1 MLGTQYQIPTH
12 KQRDY
17 TLSVVSGAVVNFLLN
32 LLLIPELNADG
43 AVIATVVAEFVV
55 LFVHFYCVR
64 KDIDIKNSLLCSK
77 NYLFAGILMFVV
89 SVAVSFLPVDNNLA
103 VMCLQVAAGGIVYF
117 GTLLLLKDK
126 LLLLLLNKVRKA

>member
-1 MLGTQYQIPTH
+1 M
-12 KQRDY
+12 
-17 TLSVVSGAVVNFLLN
+17 NFLLN

>member
-1 MLGTQYQIPTH
+1 
-12 KQRDY
+12 
-17 TLSVVSGAVVNFLLN
+17 
-32 LLLIPELNADG
+32 
-43 AVIATVVAEFVV
+43 
-55 LFVHFYCVR
+55 
-64 KDIDIKNSLLCSK
+64 
-77 NYLFAGILMFVV
+77 MFVV